1 MALPLSSGYRQI
13 AERGFIQ
20 SLTTTVHFD
29 TIGTYYWQVQ
39 TIDTSFKGSSFSNDY
54 SFTISDLPPVPGNN
68 GLLSSSTCDKHA
80 SEITLIKLGCCI

>member
-13 AERGFIQ
+13 AEPGFIQ

-39 TIDTSFKGSSFSNDY
+39 TIDTSFKGSSFSNEY
-54 SFTISDLPPVPGNN
+54 SFTISDLPPIPGNN
-68 GLLSSSTCDKHA
+68 GLLSYV
-80 SEITLIKLGCCI
+80 